1 MVHVRAATPGDAP
14 AVSRLLSQLG
24 YEVAPSE
31 VSTRLDALARSFADP
46 VLVAAEESGAVL
58 GVVALHWA
66 RMLFHGA
73 QIARITTLVVDGQ
86 ARGRGVGRLLVEAG
100 AAAAQA
106 AGCDA
111 IELTTALRRSDAQ
124 AFYRSLGFE
133 ASSYRMSRALPM

>member
-1 MVHVRAATPGDAP
+1 MVNVRAAILEDAP
-14 AVSRLLSQLG
+14 AVSRLLGQLG

-31 VSTRLDALARSFADP
+31 ASARLDALAHSLADP
-46 VLVAAEESGAVL
+46 VLVAVEESGAVL

-73 QIARITTLVVDGQ
+73 QIARITTLVVDEQ

-100 AAAAQA
+100 AAVAQA

>member
-1 MVHVRAATPGDAP
+1 MVHVSAAILEDAP
-14 AVSRLLSQLG
+14 AVSRLLGQLG
-24 YEVAPSE
+24 YEVGPSE
-31 VSTRLDALARSFADP
+31 AAARLDALARSFVDP
-46 VLVAAEESGAVL
+46 VLVAIEESGAVL

-73 QIARITTLVVDGQ
+73 QIARITTLVVDDQ
-86 ARGRGVGRLLVEAG
+86 ARRRGVGRRLVEAG
-100 AAAAQA
+100 AAAAQT

-133 ASSYRMSRALPM
+133 ALSYRMSRPLPM